1 MRAAQEVREQ
11 QVAAKGREA
20 KGNGARETP
29 RQGPRSPGSPRPA
42 GPRAGRKEAFRY
54 VTPATPGP
62 PGGFPKSRYLVGE
75 IGGIEDP
82 DWVVGPRT
90 RPTPQGAAEGWA
102 GLEAESVLHWRRENR
117 TRNSPESRLAVA
129 RSPDGRGSPGYGS
142 RAGLSARA
150 PGRKLPSETRRA
162 AAESGIPGP
171 MATEAASGSDGNGQG
186 GEAAVT
192 YYRLEEVA
200 KRNSLKEIWLVIH
213 GRVYDV
219 TDFLK
224 EHPGGEE
231 VLLEQAGAD
240 ASESFEDV
248 GHSSDAREML
258 KQYYIG
264 DVHPD
269 DLKPESGSKLL
280 VVLDFAHHRC
290 HCLRFPVPLLHVG
303 KQIILR
309 RLWKLESISIGSVS

>member
-29 RQGPRSPGSPRPA
+29 RQGPCSPGSPRPA

-224 EHPGGEE
+224 EVGPGRWTAPGSGAGEGWSRPEELRARRRE
-231 VLLEQAGAD
+231 VRPGCGPGACERAAAPADRRRGALVLHAFLAGAK
-240 ASESFEDV
+240 F
-248 GHSSDAREML
+248 
-258 KQYYIG
+258 Q
-264 DVHPD
+264 
-269 DLKPESGSKLL
+269 
-280 VVLDFAHHRC
+280 
-290 HCLRFPVPLLHVG
+290 
-303 KQIILR
+303 
-309 RLWKLESISIGSVS
+309 RLQ